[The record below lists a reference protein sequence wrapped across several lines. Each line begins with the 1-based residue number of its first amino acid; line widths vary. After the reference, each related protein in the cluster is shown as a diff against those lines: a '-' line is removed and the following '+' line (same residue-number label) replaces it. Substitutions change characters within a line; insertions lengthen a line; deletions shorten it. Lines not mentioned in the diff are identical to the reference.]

1 MPMAANIDPSAIL
14 DLVSEE
20 GLVARDTLTAE
31 SRLADLGIPSLEL
44 INIVF
49 AVEDRF
55 GVIVEPEELAT
66 ATTIQDLLDLVTARL
81 APPPASS

>member
-1 MPMAANIDPSAIL
+1 MTTVADVDSSAIL

-20 GLVARDTLTAE
+20 GLIPRETLTAE
-31 SRLADLGIPSLEL
+31 SRLADLGIPSLEM
-44 INIVF
+44 INILF

-55 GVIVEPEELAT
+55 GVIVDPEDLAT

-81 APPPASS
+81 LPPPTSG